1 MKSDIGDNEIRMADH
16 SLSRKLIKARAFDY
30 ADILS
35 AMNKQPVVHVMHN
48 WNACEIDEVDTDH
61 IADAY
66 YQMKSIYDSW
76 EEGEISRVYTVV
88 MQGIELCSD
97 GSLDDGAYFTTDG
110 KYVIVVLG
118 GQIISVLYDN
128 GNTDI
133 IRIGSQEYDYADY
146 V

>member
-1 MKSDIGDNEIRMADH
+1 MNKIIDIDFY
-16 SLSRKLIKARAFDY
+16 KPY
-30 ADILS
+30 TDILS

-66 YQMKSIYDSW
+66 YQMKSIYDAW
-76 EEGEISRVYTVV
+76 EECEISRVYTIGMLGV
-88 MQGIELCSD
+88 ELFSD
-97 GSLDDGAYFTTDG
+97 GTLDDGAYFTTDG
-110 KYVIVVLG
+110 RNVIAVLN
-118 GQIISVLYDN
+118 GQIISALYDN
-128 GNTDI
+128 GKTTI

>member
-1 MKSDIGDNEIRMADH
+1 MRN
-16 SLSRKLIKARAFDY
+16 DY

-35 AMNKQPVVHVMHN
+35 SMENQRVIHVMHD
-48 WNACEIDEVDTDH
+48 WNVCEIDEVDTEH

-66 YQMKSIYDSW
+66 NQMKSIYDAW
-76 EEGEISRVYTVV
+76 EEGEISRAYTVDMHGV
-88 MQGIELCSD
+88 ELCSD

-110 KYVIVVLG
+110 KYAIVVLG
-118 GQIISVLYDN
+118 GQIISALYDN